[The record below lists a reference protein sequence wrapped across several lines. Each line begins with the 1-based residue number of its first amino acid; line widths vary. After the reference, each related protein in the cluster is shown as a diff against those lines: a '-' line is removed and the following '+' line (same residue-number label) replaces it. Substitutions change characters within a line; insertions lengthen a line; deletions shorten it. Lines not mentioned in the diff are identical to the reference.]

1 MSGQPTVYWTCL
13 CTAQEKDHWGGG
25 GCEERRGLPLCL
37 GSRLCTGRVSV
48 QHKRRITGEE
58 EGVKRGEVCRC
69 VWAADCVLDVS
80 LYNTREGS
88 LGRRGC
94 EERRGLPLCLG
105 SRLCTGRVSVQH
117 KRRITGE
124 EEGVKRGEVCR
135 CVWAAD
141 CVLDVSLYS
150 TREGSLGRRGIKDT

>member
-1 MSGQPTVYWTCL
+1 MSGEPTVYWTCL
-13 CTAQEKDHWGGG
+13 CTTQEKDHWGGG

-69 VWAADCVLDVS
+69 VW
-80 LYNTREGS
+80 G
-88 LGRRGC
+88 
-94 EERRGLPLCLG
+94 
-105 SRLCTGRVSVQH
+105 
-117 KRRITGE
+117 
-124 EEGVKRGEVCR
+124 
-135 CVWAAD
+135 AD

-150 TREGSLGRRGIKDT
+150 TREGSLGRRRV